1 MEFNDTETQALLR
14 DTADRLIRDKYEF
27 ETRKKYLASAEG
39 YSAALWKE
47 YGELGLLG
55 IDASEDHSGSG
66 GDFSDLAVVL
76 EAFGRGLAVEP
87 FLSSIILSA
96 AALRASGDKAAQ
108 DEYLPKLATG
118 EMKMALAYGEPG
130 SRYTLT
136 HCETTAKADGD
147 GHVLNG
153 QKAVVLGADDADMLI
168 VSARTSGASSDAEGI
183 SLFLVPRGA
192 SGLTVRTI
200 TNMDD
205 RRAGEVTL
213 ESVRARAML
222 GASVGALPVLEAAV
236 DRATAAVCCEAVG
249 AMEAVN
255 QLTLEYLKTRNQFGR
270 PIGKFQAIQHQ
281 LSVMAE
287 LVFASRMAARLGCQG
302 PVLVPDPL
310 RAALAKARCSE
321 AAPEVAALGH
331 SIHGAIGFTAEF
343 DLQIYTRRLHAWRQA
358 GGSESHWQG
367 VLGEALVNG
376 HEGLTLDLLRQ
387 LTDASPLTA

>member
-222 GASVGALPVLEAAV
+222 GASGGALPVLEAAV

-270 PIGKFQAIQHQ
+270 PIGKFQVLQHRMADMMMAEQSARSMMALAISNVDNPDLKERAKAISAAKVQIGKSGNIVGRGAIQLHGGIGMTMEY
-281 LSVMAE
+281 V
-287 LVFASRMAARLGCQG
+287 AAHYFRRLTSIEKMFGDTDYH
-302 PVLVPDPL
+302 LA
-310 RAALAKARCSE
+310 RFAAL
-321 AAPEVAALGH
+321 
-331 SIHGAIGFTAEF
+331 
-343 DLQIYTRRLHAWRQA
+343 
-358 GGSESHWQG
+358 
-367 VLGEALVNG
+367 
-376 HEGLTLDLLRQ
+376 
-387 LTDASPLTA
+387 

>member
-55 IDASEDHSGSG
+55 IDASEDHGGSG

-192 SGLTVRTI
+192 SGLTARTI

-222 GASVGALPVLEAAV
+222 GASGGALPVLEAAV

-270 PIGKFQAIQHQ
+270 PIGKFQVLQHRMADMMMAEQSARSMMALAIANVDNPDPKERAKAISAAKVQIGKSGNIVGRGAIQLHGGIGMTMEY
-281 LSVMAE
+281 V
-287 LVFASRMAARLGCQG
+287 AAHYFRRLTSIEKMFGDTDYH
-302 PVLVPDPL
+302 LA
-310 RAALAKARCSE
+310 RFAAL
-321 AAPEVAALGH
+321 
-331 SIHGAIGFTAEF
+331 
-343 DLQIYTRRLHAWRQA
+343 
-358 GGSESHWQG
+358 
-367 VLGEALVNG
+367 
-376 HEGLTLDLLRQ
+376 
-387 LTDASPLTA
+387 

>member
-270 PIGKFQAIQHQ
+270 PIGKFQVLQHRMADMMMAEQSARSMMALAISNVDNPDLKERAKAISAAKVQIGKSGNIVGRGAIQLHGGIGMTMEY
-281 LSVMAE
+281 V
-287 LVFASRMAARLGCQG
+287 AAHYFRRLTSIEKMFGDTDYH
-302 PVLVPDPL
+302 LA
-310 RAALAKARCSE
+310 RFAAL
-321 AAPEVAALGH
+321 
-331 SIHGAIGFTAEF
+331 
-343 DLQIYTRRLHAWRQA
+343 
-358 GGSESHWQG
+358 
-367 VLGEALVNG
+367 
-376 HEGLTLDLLRQ
+376 
-387 LTDASPLTA
+387 

>member
-27 ETRKKYLASAEG
+27 ETRKKYLSSPEG
-39 YSAALWKE
+39 YSSALWKE

-55 IDASEDHSGSG
+55 IDASEDHGGSG

-87 FLSSIILSA
+87 FLSSIVLSA
-96 AALRASGDKAAQ
+96 AALRASGDKVAQ

-130 SRYTLT
+130 SRYALT

-147 GHVLNG
+147 TQVLNG
-153 QKAVVLGADDADMLI
+153 RKAVVLGADDADMLI
-168 VSARTSGASSDAEGI
+168 VSARTSGASSDADGI

-213 ESVRARAML
+213 ENVRAHGML
-222 GASVGALPVLEAAV
+222 GASGEALPVLEAAV

-270 PIGKFQAIQHQ
+270 PIGKFQVLQHRMADMMMAEQSARSMMALAIANVGNPDPTDRAKAISAAKVQIGKSGNIVGRGAIQLHGGIG
-281 LSVMAE
+281 MTME
-287 LVFASRMAARLGCQG
+287 Y
-302 PVLVPDPL
+302 
-310 RAALAKARCSE
+310 
-321 AAPEVAALGH
+321 VAAH
-331 SIHGAIGFTAEF
+331 YF
-343 DLQIYTRRLHAWRQA
+343 RRLTSIEKMFGDTDYHLARF
-358 GGSESHWQG
+358 SN
-367 VLGEALVNG
+367 LG
-376 HEGLTLDLLRQ
+376 
-387 LTDASPLTA
+387 